1 MPMIHGRY
9 YANPAYGRAMEQ
21 TRGEEENASPG
32 REDGST
38 SVATSG
44 GVHRIH
50 IQHHPDGI
58 KVRVLH
64 HAPGSDEESA
74 EPSGR
79 FTTHH
84 FEHGDHEGVGRFVT
98 HVLSKHRAKV

>member
-9 YANPAYGRAMEQ
+9 YANPAYGRAIEQ
-21 TRGEEENASPG
+21 GREEERQESADSEASG
-32 REDGST
+32 R
-38 SVATSG
+38 
-44 GVHRIH
+44 VHRIH

-58 KVRVLH
+58 QVRVLH
-64 HAPGSDEESA
+64 HAPGSDEESL

-84 FEHGDHEGVGRFVT
+84 FEHDDHDGVGRFVA
-98 HVLSKHRAKV
+98 HVLSRR

>member
-21 TRGEEENASPG
+21 AREEEENEGGADS
-32 REDGST
+32 GST
-38 SVATSG
+38 SLTTSG

-50 IQHHPDGI
+50 IQHHPEGI
-58 KVRVLH
+58 QVRVLR
-64 HAPGSDEESA
+64 HAPSSDEESV

-98 HVLSKHRAKV
+98 QVLAKGQAHA

>member
-9 YANPAYGRAMEQ
+9 YANPAYGRAMEDS
-21 TRGEEENASPG
+21 REEDENQAGSEG
-32 REDGST
+32 SST
-38 SVATSG
+38 SRGRTG

-64 HAPGSDEESA
+64 HAPGSDEESV

-84 FEHGDHEGVGRFVT
+84 FEHGDHEGVGRFVV
-98 HVLSKHRAKV
+98 HLLGKGKA

>member
-9 YANPAYGRAMEQ
+9 YANPAYGRAMEDA
-21 TRGEEENASPG
+21 REEEQLASA
-32 REDGST
+32 DGE
-38 SVATSG
+38 SG

-64 HAPGSDEESA
+64 HAPGSDDESA
-74 EPSGR
+74 EPAGR
-79 FTTHH
+79 FATHH
-84 FEHGDHEGVGRFVT
+84 FEHGDHEGVGRFVART
-98 HVLSKHRAKV
+98 LAKR

>member
-9 YANPAYGRAMEQ
+9 YANPAYGRAMEEG
-21 TRGEEENASPG
+21 REEEQ
-32 REDGST
+32 REP
-38 SVATSG
+38 AEAESG

-64 HAPGSDEESA
+64 HAAGSNEESV

-79 FTTHH
+79 FATHH
-84 FEHGDHEGVGRFVT
+84 FEHGDHEGVGRFVA
-98 HVLSKHRAKV
+98 HVLAKHSRRS